1 MAWPCL
7 WFELLFVMSLAGD
20 QCLQLAYHDAV
31 IVVLLL
37 ALVLLVAKHHLVL
50 QRAAAAN
57 NTVNRDVTA
66 AVAAVQI
73 SWLHKTLHDE
83 SKHST
88 KCELVILLIDSACSL
103 PCRVAVLNRL
113 LCCAAETNLL
123 RSDFL
128 GLHILAKITSLL
140 NIETRHHRHLNQNLY
155 FKLTNVSLPAHNAAY

>member
-1 MAWPCL
+1 MKTVALTRL
-7 WFELLFVMSLAGD
+7 WFALLFVVPLAGD
-20 QCLQLAYHDAV
+20 QCLQLANHDAV

-73 SWLHKTLHDE
+73 SWLHKTLHDQ
-83 SKHST
+83 SKQST
-88 KCELVILLIDSACSL
+88 KCELVILLIARACSL
-103 PCRVAVLNRL
+103 PCWVAVLNRL
-113 LCCAAETNLL
+113 LYCAVETSLL

-128 GLHILAKITSLL
+128 GLHILAKITLL
-140 NIETRHHRHLNQNLY
+140 LKIETRHHKHCNLILG
-155 FKLTNVSLPAHNAAY
+155 FETFQRITPGT

>member
-1 MAWPCL
+1 
-7 WFELLFVMSLAGD
+7 MSLAGD

-73 SWLHKTLHDE
+73 S
-83 SKHST
+83 
-88 KCELVILLIDSACSL
+88 
-103 PCRVAVLNRL
+103 
-113 LCCAAETNLL
+113 
-123 RSDFL
+123 
-128 GLHILAKITSLL
+128 
-140 NIETRHHRHLNQNLY
+140 
-155 FKLTNVSLPAHNAAY
+155 